1 VLAVVLAI
9 GLLVTLQSV
18 LVEGALLDLRPA
30 LVAVL
35 WSMILLAPALA
46 IGAPG
51 SERGTG
57 HRPREAPP
65 PWCFATSDQCL
76 ARESM
81 RLLI

>member
-1 VLAVVLAI
+1 VPDHAGGSRDRAELRLA
-9 GLLVTLQSV
+9 
-18 LVEGALLDLRPA
+18 ALR
-30 LVAVL
+30 
-35 WSMILLAPALA
+35 LLAPALA

-57 HRPREAPP
+57 DRPREAPP